1 MDKTAALARGVLDV
15 RTISQRERCL
25 REYSLRR
32 QRLMTRIGLLT
43 PHTQCFPASSYQLYG
58 R

>member
-15 RTISQRERCL
+15 RTVSQHETRL
-25 REYSLRR
+25 REYCLGR

-43 PHTQCFPASSYQLYG
+43 PHTQCFPASS
-58 R
+58 